1 MSLTTKI
8 PKIIFQT
15 SKTVQP
21 EYVIEMIKSKSPGWE
36 YVHFTDEGV
45 LNFFKENPSDEFP
58 FLKEKFLS
66 IRGGAHKADFFR
78 YYYLYVKGG
87 VFIDSDA
94 MIEQDINILAGD
106 YDFFSV
112 ESTYVPNTIFNGFIG
127 TTPKNIILYEALKHA
142 YHIDID
148 ELSKSYMTFCRK
160 LKEIYETH
168 KSGQKTL
175 LYIELVND
183 SKSAKMVND
192 KNETILIHYYLY
204 KIIPNIKKYKI
215 PISNSDKPRI
225 GITLSFPKNQGSFFC
240 NGIKQNALFFYKLL
254 INIGKYDVYFI
265 VDRKTVEEETC
276 LAEMNYEYIHF
287 EDIIAAK
294 LNIIFSFD
302 FTLPQNMC
310 LLLKEMNIKHIF
322 YNCGNLYILDSEVCL
337 YENGEDKFSMYT
349 RYNYFDECWNIPQMK
364 NTNHYYLKT
373 LLRCN
378 VVKEVP
384 FIWSPELIDN
394 NKYKYQKRSG
404 SKSIAI
410 FEPNISIMKWAF
422 PAILVCENAY
432 REPEFVD
439 KIKKI
444 YVTNAVKTNETK
456 KKFNINHFTNLVHSL
471 DLRKDNK
478 ITVEERHNSLF
489 LMSNFADIAVSHTWE
504 NYLNY
509 LYFDMA
515 WMGWPIVHNG
525 KLCKDIGYY
534 YDEFDYEMGG
544 KVLKDVILNH
554 DENADEYLLKNRLNM
569 LKYLP
574 TNKTLKKQY
583 EELIDSCL
591 SK

>member
-1 MSLTTKI
+1 
-8 PKIIFQT
+8 
-15 SKTVQP
+15 
-21 EYVIEMIKSKSPGWE
+21 
-36 YVHFTDEGV
+36 
-45 LNFFKENPSDEFP
+45 
-58 FLKEKFLS
+58 
-66 IRGGAHKADFFR
+66 
-78 YYYLYVKGG
+78 
-87 VFIDSDA
+87 
-94 MIEQDINILAGD
+94 
-106 YDFFSV
+106 
-112 ESTYVPNTIFNGFIG
+112 
-127 TTPKNIILYEALKHA
+127 
-142 YHIDID
+142 
-148 ELSKSYMTFCRK
+148 
-160 LKEIYETH
+160 
-168 KSGQKTL
+168 
-175 LYIELVND
+175 
-183 SKSAKMVND
+183 
-192 KNETILIHYYLY
+192 
-204 KIIPNIKKYKI
+204 
-215 PISNSDKPRI
+215 
-225 GITLSFPKNQGSFFC
+225 
-240 NGIKQNALFFYKLL
+240 
-254 INIGKYDVYFI
+254 
-265 VDRKTVEEETC
+265 
-276 LAEMNYEYIHF
+276 
-287 EDIIAAK
+287 
-294 LNIIFSFD
+294 
-302 FTLPQNMC
+302 MC